1 MKRILSILFVVLS
14 IGMIELF
21 SQTISGVLTLN
32 PYPSPYA
39 SDWEN
44 NPAALGSL
52 SIYNN
57 SGRSIDIRIR
67 AIITMHG
74 RGEIFRSIT
83 ILLNIPSTPVTILS
97 NAKLISLSDASFT
110 DKDYEKK
117 MRQTGRLLEGYYT
130 ACLILE
136 NSVGTVLASNIC
148 SNFTIVYP
156 AAPQLIFPINNDSL
170 ENGINYPTFQ
180 WTPVIVPPAYQIN
193 YTLKIVEVLPGQIPS
208 QAINSNIPIYENN
221 QLQINSF
228 TYPIDALPLQSGKK
242 YAWQVQV
249 LDQYGFPPT
258 ENRGKSEI
266 FTFVKKKGSPY
277 QFVQN
282 PLTLI
287 APENDGLVK
296 TNMPEFSWDFSP
308 PSGVITKYNIRVVKI
323 LPNQTLEVAIN
334 NYPILNQTLLAKSY
348 QPSQQLSLNATD
360 NYAWQVI
367 AFNLQTNDTLIKSE
381 IRKFKLFNLLLLLP
395 SNNSIVN
402 NKRPTFQWAYYG
414 ANKKFYDLKIIKL
427 PLFYYS
433 PDGSISEDLFND
445 PQNVIYQQ
453 YNIDGAALS
462 NVNSPELEIPV
473 FKPDADL
480 QMQEGKSYYWQVSV
494 KEQPFGSI
502 TGKSEIRK
510 ITLNPYQP
518 GFATNCN
525 VTGKLHY
532 EFAKPGEYLMW
543 PLQNINIKFV
553 VKYILKYTSYTG
565 TTSYSGNTSPQGEIE
580 IPKSSLNPNYHS
592 DYDKTVAIGKTD
604 NDGNFFFSFWNSKPM
619 GVISEN
625 FSFSGGGGEFKYT
638 YTGKLYRVIRLIV
651 QSSYYTSPDENIIV
665 QPGENKNYSNL
676 VAYVRSYSLSVAVKS
691 PGTYW
696 NNQFLTANAPIPNM
710 MVYILRKNKPNEVP
724 DNEGLPTPQDSTESP
739 FNNSIQSGYK
749 VIARQVTDVNG
760 KANFERLVKSV
771 YSQNDQYF
779 IYVIADSNKTSLLYQ
794 SFIPISYKFK
804 NQGDYAVYNNQYK
817 YPTSSTEIVVFPLNP
832 IVKGKIKRQDGGQ
845 PIQDAQVKLLDWAV
859 FWWQKES
866 TQSPNPQPTN
876 TNGIFRF
883 ENLKN
888 VFDNGGNTTGPV
900 RGLKITKYGFRDTTV
915 AVKSGVVLKPGESW
929 STEILLQ
936 PESKIIGKIVNEDG
950 AGISAI
956 VTVVGG
962 ESVESIPPFIF
973 TMPGLK
979 RAPASFSLQA
989 PNGDV
994 KVIFDPIPFDNSYLK
1009 DTIDISITGNFYDM
1023 GTIVIKRAM
1032 HRIKVFTGIESSS
1045 MFPIKLHGAKV
1056 KLETFNG
1063 NVLIGEKTSDQNG
1076 YAEFLFSNSTKY
1088 YKLTVSAPP
1097 NKDYQTQQKIIYNT
1111 ETKDWKYFNIYLK
1124 PAAKISGYVYV
1135 GQQNQPVANVKVTI
1149 KGTDN
1154 GTFPVAYTDNKGY
1167 YILHNVPIGQ
1177 NKFTA
1182 SKKSSNL
1189 IGDESNLLD
1198 VPASG
1203 LDNVNFNLKIY
1214 SEMDITH
1221 LLGFPIEVNSLIEQN
1236 NEVIISGKFVDLDLL
1251 KNNIFGSTKSE
1262 MNFSNIAIEPDP
1274 NLTSVIF
1281 GNTVPVSKPKQ
1292 LPLKTDENQLNIKVF
1307 DTYSGSINDNKIG
1320 IELLKAQTGYGVIKG
1335 KVKVVEGSFNIPT
1348 QNLSF
1353 TDGGFYL
1360 MNTGQS
1366 DMSLPVITAD
1376 LSSPLNTN
1384 KFNIINKS
1392 GSHLQYKLFG
1402 FTSDADLQKSFLYK
1416 DSVIFNTTLHTNLEG
1431 VTPSDL
1437 KLNIGNISLTTNKI
1451 KPLVNN
1457 TTPISLSLDNWT
1469 LQINKWSLD
1478 GVLSATSGTLKTGLV
1493 DVPLNGLQL
1502 KPIELTNFDLDLKS
1516 MNLGGVAQLNVAGN
1530 VVFGYENMGNKKWF
1544 LTVGKGDNNY
1554 AASLSGLPG
1563 MEINDSIYI
1572 ASFSLYSDGTKTF
1585 SPQYKNIKIYKI
1597 GILSLDQMIVGNNSI
1612 EMSSLSFDI
1621 PKLGQLGSII
1631 QYYKEN
1637 NKVKLKLVPVPIKIN
1652 TNGVQL
1658 AFGTD
1663 ASTQPQILDENGLRV
1678 RGIISEEDK
1687 FSFNAWLYHTKDS
1700 TSIWLENP
1708 NLTTPPNS
1716 PPKNWQQ
1723 LVIGGPQTYLEKI
1736 IGNMKVVSGSWQ
1748 NFWFSGN
1755 LIVPSGIEQNKNKL
1769 TFTVYG
1775 DIVANNQ
1782 ELGVKNINSPF
1793 GKISFTYEPENKRF
1807 FGSLSIEKDLGYA
1820 YMKGQ
1825 AEAVVDNEGWYFFA
1839 GGDLNVYNPNSTGSA
1854 GLLIGHHSITDQ
1866 MKNAFKQ
1873 YSYVYK
1879 HKGSLPMTFPSS
1891 LKGFYMEGMTSI
1903 PIQSIIGLPDIDID
1917 LVVVSAR
1924 LWVNAG
1930 ADMRL
1935 SMQFDKGLT
1944 IGAGMDNL
1952 FDAGFSVS
1960 QWFVVEC
1967 SSLSFSALLD
1977 IGSEGQVSTNGDWA
1991 AELTG
1996 DITLTGKAKVGWGV
2010 CDSDCE
2016 GKLCDEDSWSGSKM
2030 FGIKGHVGSDDK
2042 YIKFYSK

>member
-14 IGMIELF
+14 IGMTELF

-97 NAKLISLSDASFT
+97 NTKLISLSDASFT

-156 AAPQLIFPINNDSL
+156 AAPQLIFPINSDSL

-208 QAINSNIPIYENN
+208 QAINSNIPLYENN

-249 LDQYGFPPT
+249 LDQYGFPLT

-510 ITLNPYQP
+510 ITFNPYQP
-518 GFATNCN
+518 GFATNCS
-525 VTGKLHY
+525 VTGKLNY

-543 PLQNINIKFV
+543 PLKNINIKFV
-553 VKYILKYTSYTG
+553 VKYILKYN
-565 TTSYSGNTSPQGEIE
+565 SYSGSGSYSGYTSPQGEIE
-580 IPKSSLNPNYHS
+580 IPKSSLNPVYHG

-625 FSFSGGGGEFKYT
+625 FTFSGGGGEFKYT

-651 QSSYYTSPDENIIV
+651 QSPYYTSPDQDIIV
-665 QPGENKNYSNL
+665 QPGENKSYPNIVS
-676 VAYVRSYSLSVAVKS
+676 YVRSYSLSVKVKS

-1032 HRIKVFTGIESSS
+1032 HRIKVFIGIESSS

-1236 NEVIISGKFVDLDLL
+1236 NEVIISGKFVDLDSL

-1366 DMSLPVITAD
+1366 DLSLPVITAD

-1493 DVPLNGLQL
+1493 DIPLNGLQL
-1502 KPIELTNFDLDLKS
+1502 KPDELTNFDLDLKS
-1516 MNLGGVAQLNVAGN
+1516 MSLGGVAQLNVVGN
-1530 VVFGYENMGNKKWF
+1530 VMFGYENIGNKKWF
-1544 LTVGKGDNNY
+1544 LTVGKGNNNY

-1563 MEINDSIYI
+1563 MEINESIYI

-1585 SPQYKNIKIYKI
+1585 SPQYKNIKIYKV

-1637 NKVKLKLVPVPIKIN
+1637 NKVKLKLVPVPIIIN
-1652 TNGVQL
+1652 TNGVEL
-1658 AFGTD
+1658 ALGTD
-1663 ASTQPQILDENGLRV
+1663 ASTQPQILDDNGLRV